1 MKILTIGIW
10 ILVFKILEFTF
21 LSQNFRR
28 SWNWLKLVVSDIFSG
43 KLHWYVWKEDP
54 FVILFFRIV
63 TLEISLLK
71 LSQYR
76 KVQKYLNVQD
86 TQNLIVQKWLIL
98 IVFSDI
104 FSLGKN
110 ANKEKVGFVILL
122 SEGQKSEQKALN
134 GGKEGLF
141 IMSKPIIHNK
151 SKKISGACK
160 T

>member
-1 MKILTIGIW
+1 M
-10 ILVFKILEFTF
+10 
-21 LSQNFRR
+21 
-28 SWNWLKLVVSDIFSG
+28 
-43 KLHWYVWKEDP
+43 
-54 FVILFFRIV
+54 
-63 TLEISLLK
+63 TLEISPLK